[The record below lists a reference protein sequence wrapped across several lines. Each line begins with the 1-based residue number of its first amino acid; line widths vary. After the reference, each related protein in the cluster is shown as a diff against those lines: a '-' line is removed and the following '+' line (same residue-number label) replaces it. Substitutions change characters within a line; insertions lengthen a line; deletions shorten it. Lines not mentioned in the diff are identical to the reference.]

1 MLHGN
6 ERRIEMETKTELK
19 DILMKTVF
27 VSNGSSNNVA
37 TGRIY
42 PTFGE

>member
-19 DILMKTVF
+19 DILIKTGF
-27 VSNGSSNNVA
+27 VWNGSSNNVA
-37 TGRIY
+37 TGQIS